1 MLSNSAA
8 EPLDESQLTQQQV
21 QGLKHFKTLL
31 PLFHRLHEVGR
42 ARDKAGNRELF
53 FDDYCAA
60 VMLYLLNPLIGSM
73 RSLQHALTLPNVAR
87 KLGVKRFSLG
97 SFSEAQA
104 VFEPARLLA
113 VIEELAGQ
121 ARPLARDSR
130 LSQLKQTLTMVDGTA
145 LAGLVRLVQAA
156 VNDDV
161 QPAAAATAT
170 ATAAGKKSPQR
181 RRISK
186 AAKGWRLHT
195 QLELDA
201 IAPLRIDVTRGIKGD
216 NHESH
221 VLRKAL
227 TGGRCYVF
235 DAGLADRLL
244 FDDIHAIAST
254 YVGRIRETSV
264 FEVVEERLLS
274 DAALAANVVRDAV
287 VTLGVPGASPMN
299 HAVRIVAVQVT
310 PHPRRT
316 RKGSKSTRTSDLVLI
331 ATDILDLPPEL
342 IALIYLYRY
351 TVELFFRLFKHLLG
365 MRHLLSQKKN
375 GVEIQTYLAVI
386 ACLLIGLQTGR
397 RPDKRTVEMVGWLL
411 LGGQTPRQGG
421 AVEKTGLLIRRSVP
435 TPDAPRS
442 TLRAGHWR
450 HTSARMAPTRPAPRE
465 NRRPRQQ

>member
-1 MLSNSAA
+1 MQANSTA
-8 EPLDESQLTQQQV
+8 EPSGESSQLTQQQI

-31 PLFHRLHEVGR
+31 PLFHRLHEVGC

-104 VFEPARLLA
+104 VFEPAPLLA

-121 ARPLARDSR
+121 ARPLAKDPR
-130 LSQLKQTLTMVDGTA
+130 LSQLKQALTLVDGTV
-145 LAGLVRLVQAA
+145 LAGLVRLVQAG
-156 VNDDV
+156 VDDDDK
-161 QPAAAATAT
+161 PAAAAG
-170 ATAAGKKSPQR
+170 AGKKPP

-186 AAKGWRLHT
+186 AAHGWRLHT

-227 TGGRCYVF
+227 ASGRCYVF

-264 FEVVEERLLS
+264 FTVVEERLLS

-299 HAVRIVAVQVT
+299 HCVRIVAVQVT

-316 RKGSKSTRTSDLVLI
+316 RTGNKSTRTSDLVLI
-331 ATDILDLPPEL
+331 ATNILDLPPEL

-411 LGGQTPRQGG
+411 LGLASEQDVI
-421 AVEKTGLLIRRSVP
+421 AHLNK
-435 TPDAPRS
+435 PDNRGVK
-442 TLRAGHWR
+442 LRAKAELWKKLGY
-450 HTSARMAPTRPAPRE
+450 
-465 NRRPRQQ
+465 

>member
-1 MLSNSAA
+1 MDANSAA
-8 EPLDESQLTQQQV
+8 EPLGESSPPLTQQQI

-31 PLFHRLHEVGR
+31 PLFHRLHEVGC

-53 FDDYCAA
+53 FDDYCAT

-87 KLGVKRFSLG
+87 KLGVQRFSLG

-121 ARPLARDSR
+121 ARPLARDPR
-130 LSQLKQTLTMVDGTA
+130 LSQLKQTLTLVDGTA
-145 LAGLVRLVQAA
+145 LAGLVRLVQAGM
-156 VNDDV
+156 DDD
-161 QPAAAATAT
+161 PHPLE
-170 ATAAGKKSPQR
+170 AGKKPS
-181 RRISK
+181 RRIKK

-201 IAPLRIDVTRGIKGD
+201 IAPLRIDVTRGIAGD

-235 DAGLADRLL
+235 DAGLSDRKL
-244 FDDIHAIAST
+244 FDDIHAIASA
-254 YVGRIRETSV
+254 YVGRIREDSV
-264 FEVVEERLLS
+264 FEVLEEKLL
-274 DAALAANVVRDAV
+274 DDQALAANVVRDAV
-287 VTLGVPGASPMN
+287 VTLGVEGASPMN

-316 RKGSKSTRTSDLVLI
+316 RKGSKSTRSSDLVLI

-397 RPDKRTVEMVGWLL
+397 RPDKRTVEMMGWYL
-411 LGGQTPRQGG
+411 LGLATQQDVI
-421 AVEKTGLLIRRSVP
+421 AYLNK
-435 TPDAPRS
+435 PDNRGVK
-442 TLRAGHWR
+442 LRAKAELWKKLGY
-450 HTSARMAPTRPAPRE
+450 
-465 NRRPRQQ
+465 

>member
-1 MLSNSAA
+1 MQDPAA
-8 EPLDESQLTQQQV
+8 AVESFGEALLTSQQV

-31 PLFHRLHEVGR
+31 PLFHHLHEVGC

-60 VMLYLLNPLIGSM
+60 VMLYLLNPLIDSL
-73 RSLQHALTLPNVAR
+73 RSLQHAMTLPNVVK

-121 ARPLARDSR
+121 ARPLAKDPR
-130 LSQLKQTLTMVDGTA
+130 LSQLKQTLTLVDGTV
-145 LAGLVRLVQAA
+145 LAGLVRLVQAG
-156 VNDDV
+156 VDGGGDD
-161 QPAAAATAT
+161 QPTKT
-170 ATAAGKKSPQR
+170 KTKTKTTAGKKSFKKSAQ
-181 RRISK
+181 
-186 AAKGWRLHT
+186 GWRLHT

-201 IAPLRIDVTRGIKGD
+201 IAPLRVDVTRGTKGQ

-221 VLRKAL
+221 VLRKTL
-227 TGGRCYVF
+227 ETGRCYVF
-235 DAGLADRLL
+235 DAGLSDRKL
-244 FDDIHAIAST
+244 FDDIHAIGST
-254 YVGRIRETSV
+254 YVGRIREDSV
-264 FEVVEERLLS
+264 FDVVEERLLS
-274 DAALAANVVRDAV
+274 DAALAAEVVRDAV
-287 VTLGVPGASPMN
+287 VRLGVADAAPMN

-316 RKGSKSTRTSDLVLI
+316 RKGDKSTRQSDLVLI
-331 ATDILDLPPEL
+331 ATNLLDLPPEL

-365 MRHLLSQKKN
+365 MRHLLSQKTN

-397 RPDKRTVEMVGWLL
+397 RPDKRTVEMVGWYL
-411 LGGQTPRQGG
+411 LGLASEQDVI
-421 AVEKTGLLIRRSVP
+421 AFLNK
-435 TPDAPRS
+435 PDNRGIK
-442 TLRAGHWR
+442 LRAKAELWKKLGY
-450 HTSARMAPTRPAPRE
+450 
-465 NRRPRQQ
+465 

>member
-1 MLSNSAA
+1 MQANSTA
-8 EPLDESQLTQQQV
+8 EPSGESQLTQQQI

-31 PLFHRLHEVGR
+31 PLFHRLHEVGC
-42 ARDKAGNRELF
+42 ARDKAGNRALF

-60 VMLYLLNPLIGSM
+60 VTLYLLNPLIGSM

-121 ARPLARDSR
+121 ARPLAKDPR
-130 LSQLKQTLTMVDGTA
+130 LSQLKQALTLVDGTA
-145 LAGLVRLVQAA
+145 LAGLVRLVQAGVA
-156 VNDDV
+156 DDDDK
-161 QPAAAATAT
+161 PAAAAG
-170 ATAAGKKSPQR
+170 AGKKPPQ

-186 AAKGWRLHT
+186 AAHGWRLHT

-201 IAPLRIDVTRGIKGD
+201 RIDVTRGIAGD

-227 TGGRCYVF
+227 ASGRCYVF

-299 HAVRIVAVQVT
+299 HPVRIVAVQVT

-316 RKGSKSTRTSDLVLI
+316 RTGNKSTRTSDLVLI

-342 IALIYLYRY
+342 IALIYRYRY

-397 RPDKRTVEMVGWLL
+397 RPDKRTVEMVGWYL
-411 LGGQTPRQGG
+411 LGLASEQDVIGHLN
-421 AVEKTGLLIRRSVP
+421 K
-435 TPDAPRS
+435 PDNRGVK
-442 TLRAGHWR
+442 LRAKAELWKKLGY
-450 HTSARMAPTRPAPRE
+450 
-465 NRRPRQQ
+465 

>member
-1 MLSNSAA
+1 MDANSAA
-8 EPLDESQLTQQQV
+8 EPLGESSPPTPLTQQQV

-31 PLFHRLHEVGR
+31 PLFQHLHDVGC
-42 ARDKAGNRELF
+42 ARDRAGNRQLF

-60 VMLYLLNPLIGSM
+60 AMLYLLNPLIGSM
-73 RSLQHALTLPNVAR
+73 RSLQHVLSLPNVAR

-104 VFEPARLLA
+104 VFEPQRLLA

-121 ARPLARDSR
+121 ARPLAKDPR
-130 LSQLKQTLTMVDGTA
+130 LSQLKQTLTLVDGTA
-145 LAGLVRLVQAA
+145 LNGLVRLVQAG
-156 VNDDV
+156 VDGGGDEGKR
-161 QPAAAATAT
+161 PAAMATTNKMTAAT
-170 ATAAGKKSPQR
+170 KKSFK
-181 RRISK
+181 K
-186 AAKGWRLHT
+186 AAQQGWRLHT

-201 IAPLRIDVTRGIKGD
+201 IAPLRIDVTRGTKGD

-227 TGGRCYVF
+227 AGGRCYVF

-264 FEVVEERLLS
+264 FEVVEERLLD

-316 RKGSKSTRTSDLVLI
+316 RKGTKSTRTSDLVVI
-331 ATDILDLPPEL
+331 ATNILDLPPEL

-375 GVEIQTYLAVI
+375 GVKIQTYLAVI

-397 RPDKRTVEMVGWLL
+397 RPDKRTVEMVGWYL
-411 LGGQTPRQGG
+411 LGLASEQDVI
-421 AVEKTGLLIRRSVP
+421 AHLNK
-435 TPDAPRS
+435 PDNRGVK
-442 TLRAGHWR
+442 LRAKAELWKKLGY
-450 HTSARMAPTRPAPRE
+450 
-465 NRRPRQQ
+465 

>member
-1 MLSNSAA
+1 MQDDAA
-8 EPLDESQLTQQQV
+8 VDAGLVGDAPLTPQQV

-31 PLFHRLHEVGR
+31 PLFHQLHEVGC

-73 RSLQHALTLPNVAR
+73 RALRHAMTLPKVVK

-121 ARPLARDSR
+121 VRPLARDPR
-130 LSQLKQTLTMVDGTA
+130 LAQLKQALTMVDGTA
-145 LAGLVRLVQAA
+145 LAGLVRLVQAG
-156 VNDDV
+156 VDGGGDD
-161 QPAAAATAT
+161 QPPTAKT
-170 ATAAGKKSPQR
+170 KTKTKTSAGKKSFK
-181 RRISK
+181 K
-186 AAKGWRLHT
+186 AAQGWRLHT

-201 IAPLRIDVTRGIKGD
+201 IAPLRIDVTRGTKGD

-221 VLRKAL
+221 VLRKTL
-227 TGGRCYVF
+227 ETGRCYVF
-235 DAGLADRLL
+235 DAGLSDRKL
-244 FDDIHAIAST
+244 FDDIHAIASS
-254 YVGRIRETSV
+254 YVGRIREDSV

-287 VTLGVPGASPMN
+287 VTLGVAGAAPMN

-316 RKGSKSTRTSDLVLI
+316 RKGDKSTRSSDLVLI
-331 ATDILDLPPEL
+331 ATNLLDLPPEL

-397 RPDKRTVEMVGWLL
+397 RPDKRTVEMVGWYL
-411 LGGQTPRQGG
+411 LGLASEQDVIAHLNR
-421 AVEKTGLLIRRSVP
+421 
-435 TPDAPRS
+435 PDNRGVK
-442 TLRAGHWR
+442 LRAKAELWKKLGY
-450 HTSARMAPTRPAPRE
+450 
-465 NRRPRQQ
+465 

>member
-1 MLSNSAA
+1 MDANSAA
-8 EPLDESQLTQQQV
+8 EPLGESSPPPSPPPLTQQQI

-31 PLFHRLHEVGR
+31 PLFHHLHEVGC
-42 ARDKAGNRELF
+42 ARDRAGNRELF

-60 VMLYLLNPLIGSM
+60 TMLYLLNPLIGSM
-73 RSLQHALTLPNVAR
+73 RSLQHALSLPNVAR
-87 KLGVKRFSLG
+87 KVGVKRFSLG
-97 SFSEAQA
+97 SFSEAQR
-104 VFEPARLLA
+104 VFEPQRLLA

-121 ARPLARDSR
+121 ARPLAKDPR
-130 LSQLKQTLTMVDGTA
+130 LSQLKQTLTLVDGTA
-145 LAGLVRLVQAA
+145 LNGLVRLVQAG
-156 VNDDV
+156 VDGGDGGGGGGGDGDDKR
-161 QPAAAATAT
+161 PAATA
-170 ATAAGKKSPQR
+170 KKSFK
-181 RRISK
+181 K
-186 AAKGWRLHT
+186 AAQGWRLHT

-201 IAPLRIDVTRGIKGD
+201 IAPLRIDVTRGTKGD

-227 TGGRCYVF
+227 AGGRCYVF
-235 DAGLADRLL
+235 DAGLTDRLL

-274 DAALAANVVRDAV
+274 DAALAADVVRDAV

-316 RKGSKSTRTSDLVLI
+316 RRKGTKSTRTSDLVLI

-375 GVEIQTYLAVI
+375 GVEIQTYLAII

-397 RPDKRTVEMVGWLL
+397 RPDKRTVEMVGWYL
-411 LGGQTPRQGG
+411 LGLATEQDVIGYLN
-421 AVEKTGLLIRRSVP
+421 K
-435 TPDAPRS
+435 PDNRGVK
-442 TLRAGHWR
+442 LRAKAELWKKLGY
-450 HTSARMAPTRPAPRE
+450 
-465 NRRPRQQ
+465 

>member
-1 MLSNSAA
+1 MHANSTA
-8 EPLDESQLTQQQV
+8 EPLDDESQLTQQQV

-31 PLFHRLHEVGR
+31 PLFGHLHEVGC

-121 ARPLARDSR
+121 ARPLAKDPR

-145 LAGLVRLVQAA
+145 LAGLVQLVQAG
-156 VNDDV
+156 VDDA
-161 QPAAAATAT
+161 QGPA
-170 ATAAGKKSPQR
+170 AAGKKKTSR
-181 RRISK
+181 HIRNS
-186 AAKGWRLHT
+186 AKGWRLHT

-201 IAPLRIDVTRGIKGD
+201 IAPLRIDVTRGTKGD

-227 TGGRCYVF
+227 ASGRCYVF

-254 YVGRIRETSV
+254 YVGRIRQDSV
-264 FEVVEERLLS
+264 FTVIEERLLS
-274 DAALAANVVRDAV
+274 DAALAADVVRDAV
-287 VTLGVPGASPMN
+287 VTLGVAGASVMN

-316 RKGSKSTRTSDLVLI
+316 RKGSKSTRSSDLVLI
-331 ATDILDLPPEL
+331 ATNLLDLPPEL

-411 LGGQTPRQGG
+411 LGLASEQDVI
-421 AVEKTGLLIRRSVP
+421 AHLNK
-435 TPDAPRS
+435 PDNRGVK
-442 TLRAGHWR
+442 LRAKAELWKKLGY
-450 HTSARMAPTRPAPRE
+450 
-465 NRRPRQQ
+465 

>member
-1 MLSNSAA
+1 MHANSTA
-8 EPLDESQLTQQQV
+8 EPLDDESQLTQQQV

-31 PLFHRLHEVGR
+31 PLFGHLHEVGC

-121 ARPLARDSR
+121 ARPLAKDPR
-130 LSQLKQTLTMVDGTA
+130 LSQLKQTLTLVDGTA
-145 LAGLVRLVQAA
+145 LAGLVQLVQAG
-156 VNDDV
+156 VDDA
-161 QPAAAATAT
+161 QGPA
-170 ATAAGKKSPQR
+170 AAGKKKTSR
-181 RRISK
+181 HIRNS
-186 AAKGWRLHT
+186 AKGWRLHT

-201 IAPLRIDVTRGIKGD
+201 IAPLRIDVTRGTKGD

-227 TGGRCYVF
+227 ASGRCYVF

-254 YVGRIRETSV
+254 YVGRIRQDSV
-264 FEVVEERLLS
+264 FTVIEERLLS
-274 DAALAANVVRDAV
+274 DAALAADVVRDAV
-287 VTLGVPGASPMN
+287 VTLGVAGASVMN

-316 RKGSKSTRTSDLVLI
+316 RKGSKSTRSSDLVLI
-331 ATDILDLPPEL
+331 ATNLLDLPPEL

-411 LGGQTPRQGG
+411 LGLASEQDVI
-421 AVEKTGLLIRRSVP
+421 AHLNK
-435 TPDAPRS
+435 PDNRGVK
-442 TLRAGHWR
+442 LRAKAELWKKLGY
-450 HTSARMAPTRPAPRE
+450 
-465 NRRPRQQ
+465 